1 MRKVSSIRFD
11 NQVVLVT
18 GAGGGLGRAY
28 ALEFA
33 RRGAKVVVND
43 LGGSRSGDGASTTPA
58 NSVVEQIQS
67 LGGEAAANH
76 DSVEHGGRIIRFALE
91 RFGRID
97 VIINNAGILR
107 DASFAKIA
115 DDDWDL
121 VRKVHLDGAYCV
133 SRAAWPHMMEQGFG
147 RIIFVT
153 SAAGLYGNFG
163 QANYSA
169 AKAALTGLCRTLALE
184 GGRKNVLSNVIAPV
198 AGSRMTETVIPKEMV
213 EALDP
218 ELVVPLA
225 VSLCAQD
232 CAENG
237 STFEAGAGWYAKVRY
252 QRSQGIALDRHSGV
266 TAEQLLE
273 NWDALCDFSDAEPA
287 DSMPGTFR
295 AVERATGLDILG
307 AMSDGK

>member
-1 MRKVSSIRFD
+1 MKRVSSIRFD

-58 NSVVEQIQS
+58 DAVVDQIIS
-67 LGGEAAANH
+67 AGGEAAANH
-76 DSVEHGGRIIRFALE
+76 DSVEHGEGIINFATE

-107 DASFAKIA
+107 DTSFTKMT
-115 DDDWDL
+115 DDDWEL
-121 VRKVHLDGAYCV
+121 VRNVHLDGAYHV
-133 SRAAWPHMMEQGFG
+133 TRAAWPHMMEQGYG
-147 RIIFVT
+147 RIVFVT

-198 AGSRMTETVIPKEMV
+198 AGSRMTETVIPHEMV

-218 ELVVPLA
+218 ELIVPL
-225 VSLCAQD
+225 VVRLCAQD

-252 QRSQGIALDRHSGV
+252 QRSQGIALDRQSGV
-266 TAEQLLE
+266 TAEQLE
-273 NWDALCDFSDAEPA
+273 NNWDALCDFSDAEPA
-287 DSMPGTFR
+287 NTMLGTFR
-295 AVERATGLDILG
+295 AVERATGLDIIG
-307 AMSDGK
+307 AMSGGK